1 MAELIPA
8 LFVLTGGQVA
18 VVQAQITGSLLATT
32 LLGLG
37 LAMLAGGIGR
47 KKQDFNPAN
56 AGLLS
61 TMLILL
67 INLA

>member
-1 MAELIPA
+1 
-8 LFVLTGGQVA
+8 VLTSGQVA

-37 LAMLAGGIGR
+37 LAMLASGIGR
-47 KKQDFNPAN
+47 EKQEFNPAN

-67 INLA
+67 INLV